1 MLIFMTIDKD
11 NFLSYQIGC
20 QATGKS
26 ACVIQG
32 GNFALNAV
40 LGPGLWVILGL

>member
-1 MLIFMTIDKD
+1 MLISMTIDKE
-11 NFLSYQIGC
+11 NFLSYWIGC
-20 QATGKS
+20 QATEKS

-40 LGPGLWVILGL
+40 LDLGLGVILGL